1 MLSFGLTS
9 APATLQQAM
18 HNVFSDMTLKP
29 VLMYLNDILVFSKSE
44 QERLVRLEEVPRRLH
59 EEKLYVK
66 MYNAAFSKHHCFF
79 LGHVINADGEHVDPK
94 KTAVVK
100 AWLQPKDVS
109 QRRPFLGTASYFCKF
124 VWNYATRVVLLTAL
138 TKILLCGRSLLHA
151 RRRLTTSSSNW
162 NGPPSLCCLTLIR
175 TGWLNAMPQGWALEQ
190 CCCGVGML
198 LLIIAGK

>member
-66 MYNAAFSKHHCFF
+66 MYK
-79 LGHVINADGEHVDPK
+79 
-94 KTAVVK
+94 
-100 AWLQPKDVS
+100 
-109 QRRPFLGTASYFCKF
+109 
-124 VWNYATRVVLLTAL
+124 
-138 TKILLCGRSLLHA
+138 
-151 RRRLTTSSSNW
+151 
-162 NGPPSLCCLTLIR
+162 CCI
-175 TGWLNAMPQGWALEQ
+175 
-190 CCCGVGML
+190 
-198 LLIIAGK
+198 